1 MAMSESMR
9 AENSTK
15 ISAFTLEVA
24 VYVALAILGL
34 FTRLVALDA
43 APLAQDEARQ
53 ALASLN
59 FARGM
64 FDGFTGSPLL
74 FSGNALIFALF
85 NASDANARLIPVF
98 VGSVLILLPALI
110 RNELG
115 RVGALIASAFFA
127 FAPSLVFFSRY
138 ADGAMPAAVFGF
150 AAFAFAWRYANNAAP
165 RDLNLAA
172 AFAALAL
179 ISVPDVWTIV
189 LAIILLFIF
198 SRAGFIA
205 SIHNL
210 RFARYALLLFA
221 AILLGVSTF
230 FLLHRAG
237 LGATFAMF
245 GTWLDAL
252 APGGSPFDP
261 FRALVI
267 YEPIPIFFGVAAL
280 IDLGFAVRQRDRAHI
295 PIVFAA
301 LWAILALIL
310 TAISGD
316 KNPAH
321 IVSIVVPLILL
332 ASWHIGAWLTRLGEA
347 ISVSPDAQELL
358 MTQEA
363 PVLFLATVVTA
374 FLYLLI
380 VEFTTRGTL
389 VAAENLMGAA
399 ARDAGSNVSAA
410 IVLWLSLAGIVAVTF
425 VTLATVG
432 WARARNVGMMCVL
445 VFLALWTTRQTA
457 LVNFGGAPE
466 GTNFIAARNPQDL
479 LVTSATPPSARI
491 LARDL
496 EDVSRWRANDTRA
509 LILVADTALGPALE
523 WNLRDFRFARFSDQ
537 PTVTQDAQA
546 YVLRANAPAPGADWI
561 AQKYTLEIARTPPQN
576 FLRWLIF
583 REGASAETLGAV
595 VWVRRP

>member
-1 MAMSESMR
+1 MSESMR
-9 AENSTK
+9 AENPAK
-15 ISAFTLEVA
+15 VSAFTIEFALYA
-24 VYVALAILGL
+24 ALAILGL
-34 FTRLVALDA
+34 FARLIALDA
-43 APLAQDEARQ
+43 APLAQGEARQ

-85 NASDANARLIPVF
+85 NASDANARLLTALG
-98 VGSVLILLPALI
+98 GSLLILLPALI
-110 RNELG
+110 RSELG

-127 FAPSLVFFSRY
+127 FAPSLIFFSRY
-138 ADGAMPAAVFGF
+138 TDGAMLASAFGF
-150 AAFAFAWRYANNAAP
+150 AAFVFAWRYINDAAP

-172 AFAALAL
+172 ASAALAL
-179 ISVPDVWTIV
+179 LSAPDVWTIV
-189 LAIILLFIF
+189 LAIILLIIL
-198 SRAGFIA
+198 SRAGLIA
-205 SIHNL
+205 PIISRPSRITDH
-210 RFARYALLLFA
+210 ASLLFS
-221 AILLGVSTF
+221 AIFLGISTF

-252 APGGSPFDP
+252 APGGSLFDP

-267 YEPIPIFFGVAAL
+267 YEPIPLFFGVAAL
-280 IDLGFAVRQRDRAHI
+280 IDLGFALRQRERAHI
-295 PIVFAA
+295 PILFAA
-301 LWAILALIL
+301 LWAIVALSI

-332 ASWHIGAWLTRLGEA
+332 ASWYIGAWLTRLSEA
-347 ISVSPDAQELL
+347 ITASPDAKELL
-358 MTQEA
+358 LTQEA
-363 PVLFLATVVTA
+363 PVLFLASVVTG
-374 FLYLLI
+374 FLYLLV

-389 VAAENLMGAA
+389 IAAENLMGVT
-399 ARDAGSNVSAA
+399 ARDASANVSAA
-410 IVLWLSLAGIVAVTF
+410 VVLWLTLAGIVAVTF
-425 VTLATVG
+425 VTITTVG
-432 WARARNVGMMCVL
+432 WARARNVGMAFVL
-445 VFLALWTTRQTA
+445 VFMTVWTLRQTA

-466 GTNFIAARNPQDL
+466 GTSLIAARNPQDL
-479 LVTSATPPSARI
+479 IVMQATPQSARI
-491 LARDL
+491 LVRDL

-509 LILVADTALGPALE
+509 LVIVADTALGPALE
-523 WNLRDFRFARFSDQ
+523 WSLRDFRYAQFVDQ

-561 AQKYTLEIARTPPQN
+561 GQKYTLEIARTPPQN

-583 REGASAETLGAV
+583 REGASAETLDAV
-595 VWVRRP
+595 VWIKKP